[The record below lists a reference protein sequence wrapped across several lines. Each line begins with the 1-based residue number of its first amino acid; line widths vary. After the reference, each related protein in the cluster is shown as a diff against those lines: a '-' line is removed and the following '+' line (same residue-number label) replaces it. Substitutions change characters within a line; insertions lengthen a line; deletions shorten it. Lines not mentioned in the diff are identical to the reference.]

1 MSKALTPLTRPDPGL
16 VATPA
21 VGDLLT
27 APMGISWE
35 DAERVFLASLAG
47 KRSERTRALYKESL
61 AHFRGWAEGRGI
73 GTVTALVPDHLVG
86 YRVAWQALL
95 DAGKYKPS
103 TVGNRLV
110 AVRRFLLRCLTEGFL
125 QPGMTR
131 ERIATYLESPQDKRL
146 GKLPE
151 YLERDEITALLGSIQ
166 AVRDKAIFTLA
177 LGSGLRVSE
186 LVALRVGDLRPL
198 PKGGAILEVREG
210 KGGKARSFAIPPEV
224 FTPVR
229 EWTEADGRS
238 WRREKDRETWLFPGS
253 NGDHLTRERVFQLL
267 ASYAHAAGLQK
278 PVHPHSLRHTFATHF
293 MAEGGNPV
301 ALAEILGH
309 ANLNY
314 IMVYAHLGNMLREE
328 GYKAP
333 WVI

>member
-1 MSKALTPLTRPDPGL
+1 
-16 VATPA
+16 VA
-21 VGDLLT
+21 
-27 APMGISWE
+27 
-35 DAERVFLASLAG
+35 
-47 KRSERTRALYKESL
+47 
-61 AHFRGWAEGRGI
+61 
-73 GTVTALVPDHLVG
+73 
-86 YRVAWQALL
+86 YREAWQALL

-125 QPGMTR
+125 PHSMTR
-131 ERIATYLESPQDKRL
+131 ERIATYLESPQDKR
-146 GKLPE
+146 GKLPT
-151 YLERDEITALLGSIQ
+151 YLEREEIAALLGAITDQPCEPSPGSHGQ
-166 AVRDKAIFTLA
+166 RDRAIFTLA

-186 LVALRVGDLRPL
+186 LVGLRLGDLRPL
-198 PKGGAILEVREG
+198 ARGGAILEVREG

-229 EWTEADGRS
+229 EWAEADGRS
-238 WRREKDRETWLFPGS
+238 WRREKDREAWLFPGN
-253 NGDHLTRERVFQLL
+253 NGDHLARQRVFQLL
-267 ASYAHAAGLQK
+267 AAYAHAAGLQK
-278 PVHPHSLRHTFATHF
+278 PVHPHSLRHTFATHY

>member
-1 MSKALTPLTRPDPGL
+1 MNTALTRPDPVL
-16 VATPA
+16 VLTPQ

-27 APMGISWE
+27 TPMGISWD

-47 KRSERTRALYKESL
+47 RRSERTRALYKESL
-61 AHFRGWAEGRGI
+61 AHFRAWAEGRGI

-86 YRVAWQALL
+86 YRQAWQALL

-146 GKLPE
+146 GKLPT
-151 YLERDEITALLGSIQ
+151 YLEREEIAALLGAMSSR
-166 AVRDKAIFTLA
+166 RDRAIFTLA

-198 PKGGAILEVREG
+198 AKGGAILEVREG

-229 EWTEADGRS
+229 EWAEAEGRS
-238 WRREKDRETWLFPGS
+238 WRREKDRDAWLFAGS

-278 PVHPHSLRHTFATHF
+278 PVHPHSLRHTFATHY

>member
-1 MSKALTPLTRPDPGL
+1 MSKALTRTNGVPLTTAQTGDIL
-16 VATPA
+16 ATP
-21 VGDLLT
+21 
-27 APMGISWE
+27 MGVSWE

-47 KRSERTRALYKESL
+47 KRTDRTRALYKESL
-61 AHFRGWAEGRGI
+61 GHFRAWAEGRGI
-73 GTVTALVPDHLVG
+73 ATVTALVPAHLVG
-86 YRVAWQALL
+86 YREAWQALL
-95 DAGKYKPS
+95 DAGKYKPA

-151 YLERDEITALLGSIQ
+151 YLERDEITTLLGTIQ
-166 AVRDKAIFTLA
+166 ATRDKAIFTLA

-229 EWTEADGRS
+229 EWAEADGRS
-238 WRREKDRETWLFPGS
+238 WRREKDKETWLFPGN
-253 NGDHLTRERVFQLL
+253 NGDHLARQRVFQLL
-267 ASYAHAAGLQK
+267 ASYVHAAGLQK
-278 PVHPHSLRHTFATHF
+278 PVHPHSLRHTFATHY

-333 WVI
+333 WVV

>member
-1 MSKALTPLTRPDPGL
+1 
-16 VATPA
+16 
-21 VGDLLT
+21 
-27 APMGISWE
+27 
-35 DAERVFLASLAG
+35 
-47 KRSERTRALYKESL
+47 
-61 AHFRGWAEGRGI
+61 
-73 GTVTALVPDHLVG
+73 
-86 YRVAWQALL
+86 
-95 DAGKYKPS
+95 
-103 TVGNRLV
+103 VGNRLV

-151 YLERDEITALLGSIQ
+151 YLERDEITTLLGTIQ
-166 AVRDKAIFTLA
+166 ATRDKAIFTLA

-229 EWTEADGRS
+229 EWAEADGRS
-238 WRREKDRETWLFPGS
+238 WRREKDKETWLFPGN
-253 NGDHLTRERVFQLL
+253 NGDHLARQRVFQLL
-267 ASYAHAAGLQK
+267 ASYVHAAGLQK
-278 PVHPHSLRHTFATHF
+278 PVHPHSLRHTFATHY

-333 WVI
+333 WVV